1 MNEASAPESGIQVT
15 RATIAAAAERIAGYV
30 RRTPLIEIDGAP
42 FGLSA
47 PLTLKLELL
56 QHSGSFKARGAF
68 NNLLGSQ
75 APKAGVVAASGG
87 NHGAAV
93 AYAAQTLGVP
103 AHIFVPEISAPA
115 KIARIRGYGAGVVI
129 GGARYSDALSASED
143 WIASSGAMPVH
154 AYDALGTLEGQGTLG
169 MEFAAQAPEVDTV
182 LVSVGGGGLIGG
194 MAAWYRGD
202 VRLVAVEPETSH
214 ALNAALA
221 AGMPVDVEVSGI
233 AADSLGARR
242 VGSLMFPI
250 AQAYVDN
257 AVLVSDDAIRAA
269 QGWLWDSLR
278 IAAEPGG
285 AAAMAAL
292 LSGAY
297 RPAPDER
304 LGILV
309 CGGNLDP
316 ASLA

>member
-1 MNEASAPESGIQVT
+1 MNECQTTETAVQVT
-15 RATIAAAAERIAGYV
+15 RATIAAAAERIAGRV
-30 RRTPLIEIDGAP
+30 RRTPVIEIDGAP
-42 FGLSA
+42 FGLTA

-68 NNLLGSQ
+68 NNLLGTT
-75 APKAGVVAASGG
+75 PPEAGVVAASGG

-93 AYAAQTLGVP
+93 AYAAQQLGVP

-115 KIARIRGYGAGVVI
+115 KIARIRGYGAEVVI

-143 WIASSGAMPVH
+143 WTASSGAMPVH
-154 AYDALGTLEGQGTLG
+154 AYDALATLEGQGTLG
-169 MEFAAQAPEVDTV
+169 REFAAQAPEVDTV

-202 VRLVAVEPETSH
+202 VKLVAVEPETSY
-214 ALNAALA
+214 ALHAALA
-221 AGMPVDVEVSGI
+221 AGRPVDVEVSGI

-250 AQAYVDN
+250 AQAYVERV
-257 AVLVSDDAIRAA
+257 ALVADEAIREA
-269 QGWLWDSLR
+269 QGWLWSHLR

-304 LGILV
+304 LGVLV